1 MRLAKNTPTQH
12 FQIKMPRW
20 KERVVGLAAHRVGMD
35 NSVEILATGKDGK
48 RYYPGEYYI
57 SGEQVKQCERQNIR
71 GLTLFLV
78 PISMLEPLER
88 VDG

>member
-1 MRLAKNTPTQH
+1 MKLAKNTPTQH

-57 SGEQVKQCERQNIR
+57 SGEQVKQCERQTIR
-71 GLTLFLV
+71 GLVLFLV
-78 PISMLEPLER
+78 PISSLEPLER
-88 VDG
+88 V

>member
-1 MRLAKNTPTQH
+1 MKLSKSTSCQS

-20 KERVVGLAAHRVGMD
+20 KERVVGLAAHKVGMH
-35 NSVEILATGKDGK
+35 NSVEILAQGKDGK
-48 RYYPGEYYI
+48 RYYPGEYYV

-78 PISMLEPLER
+78 PISSLEPLER
-88 VDG
+88 I